1 MPVTAIVGAQWGDE
15 GKGRVIDYLAET
27 ADMVIRFQGG
37 DNAGHTVVN
46 DLGLFRLH
54 LVPSGIFYPATCN
67 IVGAGTVVN
76 PASLLAEMQT
86 LAEAGVDLANL
97 WLSDRAH
104 MVMPYHVQLDGL
116 QEAARGGG
124 AIGTRRFMPPES
136 SRGYRS
142 AAPLKPTVCSFSSTT
157 RRISDSGSAVCSRS
171 GRATLSKQVRSV
183 NSAPFWSST
192 PMPRRSRFSARAPMV
207 STR

>member
-1 MPVTAIVGAQWGDE
+1 MPVTAVVGAQWGDE
-15 GKGRVIDYLAET
+15 GKGRVIDYLAEE

-54 LVPSGIFYPATCN
+54 LVPSGIFYPATRN

-76 PASLLAEMQT
+76 PASLLSEMQA

-104 MVMPYHVQLDGL
+104 MVMPYHVLLDRAEEERLGDR
-116 QEAARGGG
+116 AFG
-124 AIGTRRFMPPES
+124 
-136 SRGYRS
+136 
-142 AAPLKPTVCSFSSTT
+142 ST
-157 RRISDSGSAVCSRS
+157 RS
-171 GRATLSKQVRSV
+171 GI
-183 NSAPFWSST
+183 APFYADKV
-192 PMPRRSRFSARAPMV
+192 MKVGVQVADLFDERRLGERVERSLEAKNV
-207 STR
+207 LLEHLYG